1 VKSTIDSI
9 SNGALPLILKTFR
22 GREIRLVSKID
33 TGSTTMKTRN
43 IVLSVVLTQLLA
55 LTVAAQKVTVDHD
68 KSVVFSKYRTYA
80 WKEGT
85 PAKNPLMATR
95 IVQAIDNQ
103 MTLKGLTKVAGDR
116 DPDLFIVYHAAVDY
130 ETQLNTVGM
139 GYGWGYYGGTTTTYV
154 DKIPIGTLL
163 VEMGDPSSQKMV
175 WRGQGTDDLSD
186 KPEKIEKKINQIVE
200 KLFKK
205 FPPEQK

>member
-1 VKSTIDSI
+1 MKSK
-9 SNGALPLILKTFR
+9 G
-22 GREIRLVSKID
+22 
-33 TGSTTMKTRN
+33 
-43 IVLSVVLTQLLA
+43 IVLTVVILLQLLA
-55 LTVAAQKVTVDHD
+55 LTALAQKITVDFD
-68 KSVVFSKYRTYA
+68 KSIGFSKFKTYA

-85 PAKNPLMATR
+85 PARNPLMAAR
-95 IVQAIDNQ
+95 IVEAIDNQ
-103 MTLKGLTKVAGDR
+103 MALKGLIKVDADR
-116 DPDLFIVYHAAVDY
+116 TPDLLVVYHAAVEY

-163 VEMGDPSSQKMV
+163 VEMGDPKAQKMV
-175 WRGQGTDDLSD
+175 WRGQGSDDLSD

>member
-1 VKSTIDSI
+1 
-9 SNGALPLILKTFR
+9 
-22 GREIRLVSKID
+22 
-33 TGSTTMKTRN
+33 MKTRI
-43 IVLSVVLTQLLA
+43 IVLSLFLTQLLA
-55 LTVAAQKVTVDHD
+55 LTAAAQKIRVDHD
-68 KSVVFSKYRTYA
+68 KSTSFSTFKTYA
-80 WKEGT
+80 WREGT
-85 PAKNPLMATR
+85 PARNPLMASR

-103 MTLKGLTKVAGDR
+103 MVLKGFTKVDADSK
-116 DPDLFIVYHAAVDY
+116 PDLFIAYHAAVEY

-163 VEMGDPSSQKMV
+163 VEMGDPKAQKMV
-175 WRGQGTDDLSD
+175 WRGQGSDDLSD
-186 KPEKIEKKINQIVE
+186 KPEKIEKKINQVVE